1 MSDRLDDR
9 AHCPAP
15 PLVGG
20 EKRSHSWS
28 GAAEGEQ
35 R

>member
-9 AHCPAP
+9 VHCPAP
-15 PLVGG
+15 PWVGG
-20 EKRSHSWS
+20 EKRSHSRS
-28 GAAEGEQ
+28 GSAEGEQ